1 MVDFATEAPMLNI
14 KNPETYRL
22 ARLLADQ
29 TGESLTTAV
38 TVALQ
43 ERLQRLTGPRQ
54 VTAQELLGLGRDCA
68 RELSGPPMSVDAY
81 LYDRTG
87 LPR

>member
-1 MVDFATEAPMLNI
+1 MLNI

-29 TGESLTTAV
+29 TGESLTAAV

-43 ERLQRLTGPRQ
+43 ERLQRLTGPHR
-54 VTAQELLGLGRDCA
+54 VTDDELLALGRDCA
-68 RELSGPPMSVDAY
+68 RELSGPPKPVDAY
-81 LYDRTG
+81 LYDRDG